1 MAGARRATHVNG
13 DNPVVGPQPHA
24 ESMLE
29 SVSIGSDDPR
39 ALDSSEAGA
48 RLIRGSLVRVTTY
61 GLSLLASLI
70 SAPLVI
76 RHLGP
81 SDYGYFAT
89 VTAIVFI
96 IGGFT
101 EAGLNT
107 LGIRE
112 FATGR
117 PDRAKLLRNLI
128 GLRIT
133 GTAAG
138 ILLTAGVAALI
149 GAHEVIVYGILVA
162 GLGLV
167 VTIAGENYG
176 IPLSAD
182 LRVTAVS
189 MLGLAQQL
197 TLTLSYVLLVL
208 AGVGVLPLLASTIA
222 SGAVLFAG
230 TAVLVRG
237 RVPIVP
243 AFDRRIWRQLLKE
256 TLPYAMAT
264 AVGIIYFREA
274 LVLMSALSSEHEV
287 SYYSAAFRIVE
298 VLAVIP
304 YVLVA
309 SSFPILTRAAIKDD
323 RPRLAYAIQRLF
335 DTGLIGGI
343 WMAASIVVGASFGI
357 RVVAGPGFEPSI
369 PVLQIQGLA
378 IAMSFMVA
386 LFGAVLLSL
395 RLYRSLLRANALAV
409 LAATVLSVTLIP
421 SLGAR
426 GAAIAATSAE
436 GLLALAYA
444 IGVYRFSPALR
455 VSLSLVPRIAAGTAF
470 ALAVTYALQLSS
482 AVSLF
487 VFGILYFGALAALRA
502 IPFEV
507 INAVLRRTPP
517 PPGP

>member
-1 MAGARRATHVNG
+1 
-13 DNPVVGPQPHA
+13 
-24 ESMLE
+24 
-29 SVSIGSDDPR
+29 
-39 ALDSSEAGA
+39 
-48 RLIRGSLVRVTTY
+48 
-61 GLSLLASLI
+61 
-70 SAPLVI
+70 
-76 RHLGP
+76 
-81 SDYGYFAT
+81 
-89 VTAIVFI
+89 
-96 IGGFT
+96 
-101 EAGLNT
+101 
-107 LGIRE
+107 
-112 FATGR
+112 
-117 PDRAKLLRNLI
+117 
-128 GLRIT
+128 
-133 GTAAG
+133 
-138 ILLTAGVAALI
+138 
-149 GAHEVIVYGILVA
+149 
-162 GLGLV
+162 
-167 VTIAGENYG
+167 
-176 IPLSAD
+176 
-182 LRVTAVS
+182 

-335 DTGLIGGI
+335 DIGLIGGI

-378 IAMSFMVA
+378 IAMSSWSRCSGPYSCRCACTARSLERARGFGCDGPLGDPDSVVGGSGRGDRRHLRRGLACARLCHRRLQVLAGAARVA
-386 LFGAVLLSL
+386 FAGPPYRGRDGICARSHLCAPVVECGVPVRL
-395 RLYRSLLRANALAV
+395 RDSLLRGAGRPASNPVRGDQRGSEANP
-409 LAATVLSVTLIP
+409 AATQAV
-421 SLGAR
+421 
-426 GAAIAATSAE
+426 AE
-436 GLLALAYA
+436 HTTVAN
-444 IGVYRFSPALR
+444 
-455 VSLSLVPRIAAGTAF
+455 
-470 ALAVTYALQLSS
+470 
-482 AVSLF
+482 
-487 VFGILYFGALAALRA
+487 RA
-502 IPFEV
+502 STMPT
-507 INAVLRRTPP
+507 R
-517 PPGP
+517 